1 MKFIGQYIQSFIA
14 RFRSDV
20 YLEDISTG
28 TIASGGNLGLDSN
41 NKIVKANE
49 ASGDITGVS
58 ITTDSGGGS
67 RGQVSSGSADFSILG
82 TSGVGVT
89 NSTTTI
95 TVTSVPGE
103 IDHDSLL
110 NFAANEH
117 YTQANITTVGTI
129 GTGVWQGTAIA
140 SAYLDSDTAHLTTD
154 QTFTGK
160 KTFSDDVTFNCDT
173 VTFES
178 ANADDPIVT
187 IKNTS
192 NATNDMASLKFVKD
206 RGATPGVGDNLAEIY
221 FIGEDADQN
230 SQEYGRILCET
241 DVVTGGQE
249 SGVIKMG
256 VANHDGGNG
265 YGLIMT
271 GGSANDEVD
280 VSVGLGA
287 ASVTTIAG
295 TLTMGSTA
303 AMTNAGLLSVANQ
316 SNITG
321 LGTISSGVWQGTAIA
336 TAYIADDAVTENK
349 LANTLLAEIDA
360 NTAKVTN
367 VATNLGRITGVG
379 SVTITS
385 SDGDNVTIS
394 EATGSAAGLMSVT
407 HHDKLDSIEAG
418 AKPDQSNAE
427 ILTAIEDGVDSVHYV
442 DGSID
447 TAHIADDQVTF
458 AKAVGVT
465 PNIYGSIIKV
475 LPSDFMANEEPGVTK
490 TLQFVDN
497 DASGIKP
504 GDNNTELI
512 AFVSIP
518 ETMKATHVDVYADDT
533 LAFSVYELNIHESV
547 GDISAASKGTGNCNT
562 TLDITDVNATATN
575 YLLIQVI
582 TVSKADRVFGAKVTI
597 ATQ

>member
-14 RFRSDV
+14 RFRNDV
-20 YLEDISTG
+20 YLEDVSSG

-41 NKIVKANE
+41 NKIVKQADT
-49 ASGDITGVS
+49 GITDLHGAGV
-58 ITTDSGGGS
+58 D
-67 RGQVSSGSADFSILG
+67 GSANQLLTDDGDGSV
-82 TSGVGVT
+82 TSESNLTFDG
-89 NSTTTI
+89 SAL
-95 TVTSVPGE
+95 TVTGDLTVNG
-103 IDHDSLL
+103 D
-110 NFAANEH
+110 
-117 YTQANITTVGTI
+117 NITF
-129 GTGVWQGTAIA
+129 Q
-140 SAYLDSDTAHLTTD
+140 
-154 QTFTGK
+154 
-160 KTFSDDVTFNCDT
+160 
-173 VTFES
+173 S

-192 NATNDMASLKFVKD
+192 NAANDMASLKFVKD

-265 YGLIMT
+265 YGLIMQ
-271 GGSANDEVD
+271 GGSVDDEVD
-280 VSVGLGA
+280 VTVGLGA
-287 ASVTTIAG
+287 ASLTTIAG
-295 TLTMGSTA
+295 D
-303 AMTNAGLLSVANQ
+303 LSVTTGLILDSVDVTAIQTSGELFADNDT
-316 SNITG
+316 SLMTSASINDRITSFGYGDITSVVAGTNITG
-321 LGTISSGVWQGTAIA
+321 GGTSGDVTLNVATASDSAKGVVELATTAETTTGTDAARVVTPDGLKDGYRGSTNVTTVGTITSGTWRAAVITTDYIAGDAINGDK
-336 TAYIADDAVTENK
+336 IADDAV
-349 LANTLLAEIDA
+349 D
-360 NTAKVTN
+360 
-367 VATNLGRITGVG
+367 
-379 SVTITS
+379 
-385 SDGDNVTIS
+385 S
-394 EATGSAAGLMSVT
+394 E
-407 HHDKLDSIEAG
+407 
-418 AKPDQSNAE
+418 
-427 ILTAIEDGVDSVHYV
+427 HYT

-458 AKAVGVT
+458 AKAIGIT

-497 DASGIKP
+497 SSSGIKP
-504 GDNNTELI
+504 GDNDTELL

-533 LAFSVYELNIHESV
+533 LAFSVYEFNIHESV
-547 GDISAASKGTGNCNT
+547 GDLAGASKGTGNCNT

-575 YLLIQVI
+575 YLLIQVV
-582 TVSKADRVFGAKVTI
+582 TVAKADRVWGAKVTI

>member
-14 RFRSDV
+14 RFRNDV

-28 TIASGGNLGLDSN
+28 TIASGAHLGLDSN
-41 NKIVKANE
+41 NKIVKAVDGGGDLTSIVAGTGLSGTSLTGPIPTLNVSGLTVSE
-49 ASGDITGVS
+49 IAAGSILVAGETFADNDTSLMSAAAINDRIESFGYTTNTGDITGVS
-58 ITTDSGGGS
+58 FTTDSGGGS
-67 RGQVSSGSADFSILG
+67 RASDASGTADFSILG

-140 SAYLDSDTAHLTTD
+140 QAY
-154 QTFTGK
+154 
-160 KTFSDDVTFNCDT
+160 
-173 VTFES
+173 
-178 ANADDPIVT
+178 
-187 IKNTS
+187 
-192 NATNDMASLKFVKD
+192 
-206 RGATPGVGDNLAEIY
+206 
-221 FIGEDADQN
+221 
-230 SQEYGRILCET
+230 
-241 DVVTGGQE
+241 
-249 SGVIKMG
+249 
-256 VANHDGGNG
+256 
-265 YGLIMT
+265 
-271 GGSANDEVD
+271 
-280 VSVGLGA
+280 
-287 ASVTTIAG
+287 IAG
-295 TLTMGSTA
+295 D
-303 AMTNAGLLSVANQ
+303 
-316 SNITG
+316 
-321 LGTISSGVWQGTAIA
+321 AINGDK
-336 TAYIADDAVTENK
+336 IADDAV
-349 LANTLLAEIDA
+349 D
-360 NTAKVTN
+360 
-367 VATNLGRITGVG
+367 
-379 SVTITS
+379 
-385 SDGDNVTIS
+385 S
-394 EATGSAAGLMSVT
+394 E
-407 HHDKLDSIEAG
+407 
-418 AKPDQSNAE
+418 
-427 ILTAIEDGVDSVHYV
+427 HYT

-504 GDNNTELI
+504 GDNGTELL

>member
-1 MKFIGQYIQSFIA
+1 MKWIGQHIYDLIS
-14 RFRSDV
+14 RFRNDV
-20 YLEDISTG
+20 YLEDVSTG
-28 TIASGGNLGLDSN
+28 TIASGSNLGLDSN
-41 NKIVKANE
+41 NKIVKATITSSSGDIEGVTAGTGLSGGGTTGTVTLNVSGLTVSE
-49 ASGDITGVS
+49 IAAGSILVAGETFADNDTSLMSAAAINDRIESFGYTTNTGDITGVS
-58 ITTDSGGGS
+58 FTTDSGAGS
-67 RGQVSSGSADFSILG
+67 RASDASGTADFSILG

-140 SAYLDSDTAHLTTD
+140 QAY
-154 QTFTGK
+154 
-160 KTFSDDVTFNCDT
+160 
-173 VTFES
+173 
-178 ANADDPIVT
+178 
-187 IKNTS
+187 
-192 NATNDMASLKFVKD
+192 
-206 RGATPGVGDNLAEIY
+206 
-221 FIGEDADQN
+221 
-230 SQEYGRILCET
+230 
-241 DVVTGGQE
+241 
-249 SGVIKMG
+249 
-256 VANHDGGNG
+256 
-265 YGLIMT
+265 
-271 GGSANDEVD
+271 
-280 VSVGLGA
+280 
-287 ASVTTIAG
+287 IAG
-295 TLTMGSTA
+295 D
-303 AMTNAGLLSVANQ
+303 
-316 SNITG
+316 
-321 LGTISSGVWQGTAIA
+321 AINGDK
-336 TAYIADDAVTENK
+336 IADDAV
-349 LANTLLAEIDA
+349 D
-360 NTAKVTN
+360 
-367 VATNLGRITGVG
+367 
-379 SVTITS
+379 
-385 SDGDNVTIS
+385 S
-394 EATGSAAGLMSVT
+394 E
-407 HHDKLDSIEAG
+407 
-418 AKPDQSNAE
+418 
-427 ILTAIEDGVDSVHYV
+427 HYT

-458 AKAVGVT
+458 AKAVGIT

-504 GDNNTELI
+504 GDNNTELL

-547 GDISAASKGTGNCNT
+547 SDISAASKGTGNCNT

>member
-67 RGQVSSGSADFSILG
+67 RGQVSSGTADFSILG

-497 DASGIKP
+497 SSSGIKP
-504 GDNNTELI
+504 GDNNTELL

-533 LAFSVYELNIHESV
+533 LAFSVYEFNIHESV

>member
-206 RGATPGVGDNLAEIY
+206 RGFWSKRTRVWKD
-221 FIGEDADQN
+221 
-230 SQEYGRILCET
+230 
-241 DVVTGGQE
+241 
-249 SGVIKMG
+249 
-256 VANHDGGNG
+256 
-265 YGLIMT
+265 IM
-271 GGSANDEVD
+271 
-280 VSVGLGA
+280 
-287 ASVTTIAG
+287 
-295 TLTMGSTA
+295 
-303 AMTNAGLLSVANQ
+303 
-316 SNITG
+316 
-321 LGTISSGVWQGTAIA
+321 
-336 TAYIADDAVTENK
+336 
-349 LANTLLAEIDA
+349 
-360 NTAKVTN
+360 
-367 VATNLGRITGVG
+367 
-379 SVTITS
+379 
-385 SDGDNVTIS
+385 
-394 EATGSAAGLMSVT
+394 
-407 HHDKLDSIEAG
+407 
-418 AKPDQSNAE
+418 
-427 ILTAIEDGVDSVHYV
+427 
-442 DGSID
+442 
-447 TAHIADDQVTF
+447 
-458 AKAVGVT
+458 
-465 PNIYGSIIKV
+465 
-475 LPSDFMANEEPGVTK
+475 
-490 TLQFVDN
+490 
-497 DASGIKP
+497 
-504 GDNNTELI
+504 
-512 AFVSIP
+512 
-518 ETMKATHVDVYADDT
+518 
-533 LAFSVYELNIHESV
+533 
-547 GDISAASKGTGNCNT
+547 
-562 TLDITDVNATATN
+562 
-575 YLLIQVI
+575 
-582 TVSKADRVFGAKVTI
+582 
-597 ATQ
+597 